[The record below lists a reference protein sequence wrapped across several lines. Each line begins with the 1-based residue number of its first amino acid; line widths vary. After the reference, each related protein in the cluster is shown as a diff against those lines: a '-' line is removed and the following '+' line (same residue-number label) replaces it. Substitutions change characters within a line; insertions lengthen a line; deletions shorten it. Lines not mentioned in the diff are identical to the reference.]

1 MPEAMSPH
9 QSLVRKAWSAVGGA
23 GLPPHTAPRTP
34 PWAGRALRAPA
45 EASPAPRPQPCLLG
59 PHPAGQE
66 PSVQGG
72 QAQGLTPEVGTPW
85 GRRREW
91 VGAFQDRSTPFQC
104 PPLRMAGSWGAGGRQ
119 LRSGGSR
126 PGRLLP
132 ASLPPPLCRSPVP
145 RRGRRKPW
153 CRPRWPGAG
162 RWSGSS
168 SGCGGPAGRRRG
180 PRCCCSTRR
189 RGLAGGPAAGPVPTP
204 PSTARARPGLRH
216 VAADPPGQALPSPVR
231 AVGASGTLS
240 VSRPC
245 HRAPHVQSRGW
256 GCVVTTARPP
266 VPPGRSPQATLGPC
280 RGVGLTPGPA
290 YPGPAARRW
299 SGTCCG
305 PPWPPCPGATPP

>member
-1 MPEAMSPH
+1 MPSRTGAPH
-9 QSLVRKAWSAVGGA
+9 SSVPHYAWLGRGGRVDGSCGLGEVGQGA
-23 GLPPHTAPRTP
+23 YCLPA
-34 PWAGRALRAPA
+34 
-45 EASPAPRPQPCLLG
+45 ASPRQPRA
-59 PHPAGQE
+59 AG
-66 PSVQGG
+66 
-72 QAQGLTPEVGTPW
+72 
-85 GRRREW
+85 
-91 VGAFQDRSTPFQC
+91 
-104 PPLRMAGSWGAGGRQ
+104 
-119 LRSGGSR
+119 
-126 PGRLLP
+126 
-132 ASLPPPLCRSPVP
+132 RSPVP

-189 RGLAGGPAAGPVPTP
+189 RGLAGGPAAGPAPTP
-204 PSTARARPGLRH
+204 PSPARARPGLRH